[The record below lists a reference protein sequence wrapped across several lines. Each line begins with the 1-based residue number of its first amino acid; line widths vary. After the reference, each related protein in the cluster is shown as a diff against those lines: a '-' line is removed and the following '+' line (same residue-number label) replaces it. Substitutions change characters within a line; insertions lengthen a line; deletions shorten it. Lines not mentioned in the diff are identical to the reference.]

1 MAAISRKPKLSSL
14 AATDPHYMM
23 IMMMFVRLLLLTIPQ
38 QTTLH
43 NTHNVI
49 AGSWYQKCPLLCL
62 MLAAADFIVLVG

>member
-1 MAAISRKPKLSSL
+1 
-14 AATDPHYMM
+14 MM

-49 AGSWYQKCPLLCL
+49 AGSWYKKCPLLCL

>member
-1 MAAISRKPKLSSL
+1 M
-14 AATDPHYMM
+14 
-23 IMMMFVRLLLLTIPQ
+23 LLTIMPQ

-49 AGSWYQKCPLLCL
+49 AGSWYQKYPLLCL